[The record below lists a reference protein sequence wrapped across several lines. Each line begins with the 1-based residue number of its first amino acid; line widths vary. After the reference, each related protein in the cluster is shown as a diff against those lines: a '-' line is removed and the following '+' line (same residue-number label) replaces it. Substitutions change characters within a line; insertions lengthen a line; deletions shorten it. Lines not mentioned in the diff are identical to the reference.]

1 MSLVARSN
9 GAVPSSLRDVRSC
22 ILLSRRLRLA
32 GCRAHLQSLEGG
44 RKQQRSALAAAASEA
59 GSTAIAGPCC
69 TGEPSLKGSSIESKS
84 CHRAA
89 QEGGDGTLA

>member
-1 MSLVARSN
+1 MQRFWVQSFPDP
-9 GAVPSSLRDVRSC
+9 G
-22 ILLSRRLRLA
+22 RRRIKWRPA
-32 GCRAHLQSLEGG
+32 DRVGYETSAHLQSLEGG